1 MNHNIASA
9 HNPTENINQPIHS
22 LIFMLQDNHL
32 KEKVTELKMR
42 RKKKSK
48 VLKNIIQINS

>member
-1 MNHNIASA
+1 MFSVQMNHNIASA

-42 RKKKSK
+42 RKKKVK
-48 VLKNIIQINS
+48 C